1 MATSIYLQA
10 EPIKSDCAD
19 DAHADWMEISSFSFG
34 VSQPTSS
41 PGGTVGNQARAD
53 FHVFSV
59 SKPVCPASVDL
70 FQHCAKGTEIAKMV
84 LEVCQASDKKIC
96 YWKFEFEHVTVQSV
110 GIGGGGSDRPMENVT
125 FSYNLV
131 KYTYTPIKDGAAGT
145 AVGPKGWD
153 LKKNAEV

>member
-10 EPIKSDCAD
+10 NPLKGQVTD
-19 DAHADWMEISSFSFG
+19 DAHVDWIEISRFSFG

-41 PGGTVGNQARAD
+41 PGGTLGNQARAD

-59 SKPVCPASVDL
+59 SKPTCTASIDL
-70 FQHCAKGTEIAKMV
+70 FQYCAKGTEIAKME
-84 LEVCQASDKKIC
+84 LDVCQASDKKIC
-96 YWKFEFEHVTVQSV
+96 YWKFEFEHVTVQSI
-110 GIGGGGSDRPMENVT
+110 GIDGGDSDRPMESVT

-153 LKKNAEV
+153 LTKNAEV